1 MKDICLK
8 GVGGMDE
15 MKIRTAFMRK
25 LIAGAVRKALRK
37 KLGYE
42 IDIQLNELS
51 ITFADAEMNKN
62 ELTKLIRK
70 TGL

>member
-1 MKDICLK
+1 
-8 GVGGMDE
+8 

-25 LIAGAVRKALRK
+25 LIAGAVKKALRK
-37 KLGYE
+37 KLGYD

-51 ITFADAEMNKN
+51 VTFDDDKAVAHISADAEMNKD